1 VVFILHQG
9 QDKHVTLGVSM
20 SKQFIVLILTILF
33 AWYGVGSAHDGGSDK
48 VGDLEVPLFSDSS
61 RLNVNAPAVLASDP
75 GTNKSQDPS
84 GFELNT
90 ALECSYSP
98 RVSYDPT
105 LRYEP
110 FNELLTTTQT
120 TRIMP
125 GYSQSSA
132 SETESINL
140 VDISEL
146 RPSPL
151 FITEAM
157 KKGPHRIPD
166 PSTLLFLGLVLVG
179 LAGYGGRKKFKR

>member
-1 VVFILHQG
+1 
-9 QDKHVTLGVSM
+9 M

-33 AWYGVGSAHDGGSDK
+33 AWYGVGSAHDGGSDR
-48 VGDLEVPLFSDSS
+48 VGDLKVLLFSDSS

-84 GFELNT
+84 GFELNK

-105 LRYEP
+105 LGYEP
-110 FNELLTTTQT
+110 FRELLATTQT
-120 TRIMP
+120 IRVLP

-132 SETESINL
+132 SETESRNL
-140 VDISEL
+140 VEISEL

-151 FITEAM
+151 FITEAI
-157 KKGPHRIPD
+157 KKGPHRIPES
-166 PSTLLFLGLVLVG
+166 STLLLLGLALVG